1 MNIITATEFRS
12 NQRKYFDLAE
22 KEPVFVT
29 RAGRTPIALTPVDL
43 DYSINEEDLKSINN
57 GIKDLR
63 EGRVSEVSAESL
75 WESLG

>member
-29 RAGRTPIALTPVDL
+29 RTGRTPIALTPVDL

>member
-29 RAGRTPIALTPVDL
+29 RAGRMPIALTPVDL